1 MRILI
6 VSDWFAEKMGY
17 AENFLPKALASLGA
31 DVHLVTSN
39 VQPYF
44 DSPAYK
50 ETYEPFIGPGVVD
63 CGSKE
68 INGYTLHRLPHS
80 YHTGKLRI
88 RGLLQYVWSIRPQVI
103 QTFDL
108 ISPSTYEVTLLR
120 PILGSKLFHEQHIHA
135 SVFPPA
141 RQWKGIRNRFGWLRY
156 AATTGRLISLL
167 SEKCY
172 PISIDCADIAIQ
184 FFGYQPQKISIC
196 SLGVDTDLF
205 RPVCDNAS
213 PEARCEL
220 RQTLGFTPDEIVCIY
235 TGRLTRDKGPLILAE
250 AVAHLVQQGQPFR
263 ALFVGSGQQSDLDAI
278 RAYPGSV
285 IHPFVPVQELPQ
297 FYRVADIGVWPRQ
310 ESTSQLDAAASG
322 LPIIVSDQV
331 KVQERIHGNGLQYE
345 EGNSQHLAQQILKL
359 SDLAVRRHMG
369 ELGAKKM
376 REDFSWRRIAQDRIR
391 DYENALK
398 RIGTI

>member
-17 AENFLPKALASLGA
+17 AENFLPKALAALGA
-31 DVHLVTSN
+31 EVHVVTSN
-39 VQPYF
+39 AQPYF
-44 DSPAYK
+44 NSPSYK

-63 CGSKE
+63 CGTKE

-80 YHTGKLRI
+80 YFQGKLRI
-88 RGLLQYVWSIRPQVI
+88 KGLLQCVRNIRPQVI

-108 ISPSTYEVTLLR
+108 TCPSTYELTLAG

-141 RQWKGIRNRFGWLRY
+141 RQWKGIRNRFDWLVY

-172 PISIDCADIAIQ
+172 PISTDCADIAVQ
-184 FFGYQPQKISIC
+184 FFGYQSHKISIC

-205 RPVCDNAS
+205 KQADDEVS
-213 PEARCEL
+213 QKARSEL
-220 RQTLGFTPDEIVCIY
+220 RERLGFKPNEIVCIY
-235 TGRLTRDKGPLILAE
+235 TGRLTRDKGPLLLAE
-250 AVAHLVQQGQPFR
+250 AVSALIAQGQPFR
-263 ALFVGSGQQSDLDAI
+263 SLFVGSGQQSDVDAI
-278 RAYPGSV
+278 KSNLGSV
-285 IHPFVPVQELPQ
+285 VHPFVPVQELPQ
-297 FYRVADIGVWPRQ
+297 FYRVADIGVWPKQ

-331 KVQERIHGNGLQYE
+331 KVQERIQGNGLQYE
-345 EGNSQHLAQQILKL
+345 EGNFQHLAQQILKL
-359 SDLAVRRHMG
+359 SDPAVRKYMG

-376 REDFSWRRIAQDRIR
+376 RENFSWQRIAEDRIR
-391 DYENALK
+391 DYKDALK
-398 RIGTI
+398 RSGAV